1 MTRGR
6 GERTLPALFE
16 ESVSKF
22 PDHTFLLEKSD
33 GRYRPLTY
41 RQTREYV
48 LRCAAGLVSMGIRRG
63 DRIALVAEGR
73 TQWVIAEL
81 GILYAGAVNVPI
93 SIKIEELSELK
104 FRLEHAGCRM
114 AVVSA
119 GQVPKIRK
127 VRGALPELERLILL
141 DPLGDDP
148 GDGSEVTFASVLE
161 SGDRWLASHSDGM
174 DAVWRSVRE
183 CDPANICYT
192 SGTVADPKGII
203 LTHRNYTANIE
214 QSVALY
220 PLPDWFC
227 TLLILPWDHSFAHT
241 DGIYALAM
249 CGGSIACVHAGKTAI
264 ETLRNIPGNIR
275 EVRPAFLLSVPALAK
290 NFRKTVESGVRA
302 KGWAARLLFT
312 AGMAVARAYNADGW
326 SRGKGW
332 RILLRPMC
340 GLFDVLLF
348 RRIREGFGGRMEYFI
363 GGGALLD
370 IELQKFFRAIGIPM
384 YQGYG
389 LTEAAPVISAN
400 TPRRHKFGSSGILAP
415 GLDLRICD
423 LLGHDVPPGEKGEIV
438 VRGENVMAGYWRNP
452 DATSAALR
460 DGWLYTGDIGYVD
473 RDGFLFVLGR
483 EKSLLIGHDGEKYS
497 PEGIEEYIVGHS
509 PYVEQIMLYN
519 NQSPSTVAL
528 LVPNGDAILT
538 WLAHH
543 HRLSPAEREG
553 AEAVLRMLEGEVA
566 KFRGGG
572 EFGGR
577 FPERWLPSAIG
588 ILDEP
593 FSEQNRFLNSTMK
606 MVRGKIASAYSERLA
621 SLFTP
626 EGRDILNERN
636 RRAIAVLYQRTRFDD
651 PNYLRAVSQISPF
664 ANPVKNRR

>member
-1 MTRGR
+1 MTPGR

-22 PDHTFLLEKSD
+22 PDHTFLLEKID
-33 GRYRPLTY
+33 GKYRPITY
-41 RQTREYV
+41 RETREYV
-48 LRCAAGLVSMGIRRG
+48 LRCAAGLVAMGIGRG
-63 DRIALVAEGR
+63 DRIALLAEGR
-73 TQWVIAEL
+73 ARWVIAEL
-81 GILYAGAVNVPI
+81 GILYAGAVNVPL
-93 SIKIEELSELK
+93 SVKIEERSELK

-114 AVVSA
+114 AVVSV
-119 GQVPKIRK
+119 GQAPKIRK
-127 VRGALPELERLILL
+127 LRGALPDLERLILL
-141 DPLGDDP
+141 DTCSEDP
-148 GDGSEVTFASVLE
+148 GGGSEVTFASVLE
-161 SGDRWLASHSDGM
+161 AGEQWLASHGGDI

-249 CGGSIACVHAGKTAI
+249 CGGSIACVQGGKTAI

-275 EVRPAFLLSVPALAK
+275 EVRPTFLLSVPALAK
-290 NFRKTVESGVRA
+290 NFRKTVDSGVRA
-302 KGWAARLLFT
+302 KGWGARLLFG
-312 AGMAVARAYNADGW
+312 AGLAVAFAYNADGF

-332 RILLRPMC
+332 RKLLRPFC
-340 GLFDVLLF
+340 GLFDALLF

-370 IELQKFFRAIGIPM
+370 VEMQKFFCAIGIPM

-400 TPRRHKFGSSGILAP
+400 TPRRHKFGSSGVLVP

-423 LLGHDVPPGEKGEIV
+423 GLGHDVPTAEKGEIV

-473 RDGFLFVLGR
+473 TDGFLFVLGR

-509 PYVEQIMLYN
+509 PCVDQIMLYN
-519 NQSPSTVAL
+519 NQSLSTVAL
-528 LVPNGDAILT
+528 LVPNGEAIVT
-538 WLAHH
+538 WMAHH
-543 HRLSPAEREG
+543 HRAGLEEPAG
-553 AEAVLRMLEGEVA
+553 VEAALRMLEREIA

-572 EFGGR
+572 EFGGL

-621 SLFTP
+621 GLFTP
-626 EGRDILNERN
+626 EGRDILNEQN
-636 RRAIAVLYQRTRFDD
+636 RRAIAALYQRTR
-651 PNYLRAVSQISPF
+651 AGSS
-664 ANPVKNRR
+664 

>member
-1 MTRGR
+1 MPPGK

-16 ESVSKF
+16 ESVSRF
-22 PDHTFLLEKSD
+22 PDHPFLLEKID
-33 GRYRPLTY
+33 GTYRPLTY

-48 LRCAAGLVSMGIRRG
+48 LRCAAGLVSMGIKRG

-81 GILYAGAVNVPI
+81 GILYAGAVNVPL
-93 SIKIEELSELK
+93 SIKIEESSELK

-119 GQVPKIRK
+119 GQAPKIRRL
-127 VRGALPELERLILL
+127 RGELPDLELLILL
-141 DPLGDDP
+141 DPFGENHR
-148 GDGSEVTFASVLE
+148 GGGEVSFASVLE
-161 SGDRWLASHSDGM
+161 AGEQRLASHGGDM
-174 DAVWRSVRE
+174 DALWRSVRE

-249 CGGSIACVHAGKTAI
+249 CGGSIACVQAGKTAM
-264 ETLRNIPGNIR
+264 ETLRNIPANIR
-275 EVRPAFLLSVPALAK
+275 EVRPTFLLSVPALAK

-302 KGWAARLLFT
+302 KGWGARLLFA
-312 AGMAVARAYNADGW
+312 AGLAVALAYNADGW

-332 RILLRPMC
+332 KKILRPLC
-340 GLFDVLLF
+340 AVFDVLIF

-370 IELQKFFRAIGIPM
+370 IELQKFFCAIGIPM

-400 TPRRHKFGSSGILAP
+400 TPRRHKFGSSGMLAP
-415 GLDLRICD
+415 DLDLRICD
-423 LLGHDVPPGEKGEIV
+423 PLGHDVPPEAKGEIV

-452 DATSAALR
+452 EATSAALR

-473 RDGFLFVLGR
+473 RDGFLYVLGR

-497 PEGIEEYIVGHS
+497 PEGIEEYIIGHS
-509 PYVEQIMLYN
+509 PCIDQIMLYN

-528 LVPNGDAILT
+528 LVPNAEAIVT
-538 WLAHH
+538 WLLRH
-543 HRLSPAEREG
+543 HRLSPDEPAG
-553 AEAVLRMLEGEVA
+553 AEAALRMLGHEVA
-566 KFRGGG
+566 KFKGGG

-606 MVRGKIASAYSERLA
+606 MVRGRIASAYSERLA
-621 SLFTP
+621 GLFTP

-636 RRAIAVLYQRTRFDD
+636 RKAIAALCDRTR
-651 PNYLRAVSQISPF
+651 VG
-664 ANPVKNRR
+664 PVPGTRR

>member
-1 MTRGR
+1 MARCSWYFS
-6 GERTLPALFE
+6 GEISRLLF
-16 ESVSKF
+16 
-22 PDHTFLLEKSD
+22 
-33 GRYRPLTY
+33 
-41 RQTREYV
+41 
-48 LRCAAGLVSMGIRRG
+48 AAGL
-63 DRIALVAEGR
+63 
-73 TQWVIAEL
+73 
-81 GILYAGAVNVPI
+81 
-93 SIKIEELSELK
+93 
-104 FRLEHAGCRM
+104 
-114 AVVSA
+114 
-119 GQVPKIRK
+119 
-127 VRGALPELERLILL
+127 
-141 DPLGDDP
+141 
-148 GDGSEVTFASVLE
+148 
-161 SGDRWLASHSDGM
+161 
-174 DAVWRSVRE
+174 
-183 CDPANICYT
+183 
-192 SGTVADPKGII
+192 
-203 LTHRNYTANIE
+203 
-214 QSVALY
+214 
-220 PLPDWFC
+220 
-227 TLLILPWDHSFAHT
+227 
-241 DGIYALAM
+241 
-249 CGGSIACVHAGKTAI
+249 
-264 ETLRNIPGNIR
+264 
-275 EVRPAFLLSVPALAK
+275 
-290 NFRKTVESGVRA
+290 
-302 KGWAARLLFT
+302 
-312 AGMAVARAYNADGW
+312 AVAIAYNADGW

-332 RILLRPMC
+332 RKLLRPFC

-370 IELQKFFRAIGIPM
+370 IELQKFFCAIGIPM

-400 TPRRHKFGSSGILAP
+400 TPRRHKFGSSGVLAP

-423 LLGHDVPPGEKGEIV
+423 PLGHDVPPEEKGEIV

-509 PYVEQIMLYN
+509 PYVDQIMLYN

-528 LVPNGDAILT
+528 LVPNGEAIVTSLSR
-538 WLAHH
+538 H
-543 HRLSPAEREG
+543 HRLSLDGPAG
-553 AEAVLRMLEGEVA
+553 AEAALRMLEREVA

-636 RRAIAVLYQRTRFDD
+636 RRAIATLCAPPATG
-651 PNYLRAVSQISPF
+651 NSSTS
-664 ANPVKNRR
+664 